1 MNSTHMTVSDISA
14 SNQHMHTA
22 RNESIFRATNS
33 SYIQAT
39 PTPTDTQMIKK
50 VDFRVI
56 SLSSE
61 GEIMYAKD
69 ESSQQ
74 N

>member
-1 MNSTHMTVSDISA
+1 MTVSDMSA

-22 RNESIFRATNS
+22 RNESIFRATDS

-39 PTPTDTQMIKK
+39 VPTPTDTQMLKK
-50 VDFRVI
+50 TDFRVI

-61 GEIMYAKD
+61 GEIMYAREED
-69 ESSQQ
+69 
-74 N
+74 